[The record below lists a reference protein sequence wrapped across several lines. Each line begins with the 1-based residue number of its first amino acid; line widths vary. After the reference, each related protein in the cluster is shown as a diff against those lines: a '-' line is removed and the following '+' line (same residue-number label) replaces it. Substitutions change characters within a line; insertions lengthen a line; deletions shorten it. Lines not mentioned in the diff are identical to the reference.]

1 MKRTITETSLSLTLR
16 LVTDTE
22 QESERA
28 YSPFGPVRAGL
39 ITLRITERVQPL
51 VLHNSWERQA
61 ETQPYKLCT
70 DLNTLNTDTESVAV
84 VKPLLFIIEGA
95 GTNEG

>member
-1 MKRTITETSLSLTLR
+1 MKRTITETSLSLTLK

-51 VLHNSWERQA
+51 ELHNSWERRA
-61 ETQPYKLCT
+61 ETQLSKSCT
-70 DLNTLNTDTESVAV
+70 DSDTLNTDTESVAL
-84 VKPLLFIIEGA
+84 VKPLLSIIEGA